1 MIILII
7 LLLLKMML
15 TPFRNK
21 IILDKNNHNKK
32 LMNKFKKNKNKNDA
46 KIKFLEKI
54 DENSIYDYFQEN
66 NYKNLNGFNQYKAYD
81 INRFFANIYIKIID
95 FFKVHLSHYKT

>member
-1 MIILII
+1 
-7 LLLLKMML
+7 ML

-32 LMNKFKKNKNKNDA
+32 LMNKFNKNKNKNNL
-46 KIKFLEKI
+46 KIKILEKI
-54 DENSIYDYFQEN
+54 DENSIYDYFQEQQKQNN

-81 INRFFANIYIKIID
+81 INRLFANFYIKIID
-95 FFKVHLSHYKT
+95 FFKFHLGHYKT